1 MGRCSSTFRR
11 SRAGIC
17 CGRWTG
23 SLPQRAVTSVSYLH
37 RLLLVNWPGRDGRLS
52 PARCH
57 TVTNAIL
64 IYNGVK
70 FNVNAICCHNMLD
83 DKYCCFIVFISC
95 VYAFVRMIVRQFFL
109 MNKDSYIRRRHSRP
123 LRLRASGLK
132 RYEARGGVP
141 INVTCNT

>member
-1 MGRCSSTFRR
+1 MLWTMDQISS
-11 SRAGIC
+11 A
-17 CGRWTG
+17 
-23 SLPQRAVTSVSYLH
+23 TSVTYLH
-37 RLLLVNWPGRDGRLS
+37 RLLLVSWPGRDGRLS

-123 LRLRASGLK
+123 PRLWASGSKDMKPGEEFRLMSLAIL
-132 RYEARGGVP
+132 RYFEYV
-141 INVTCNT
+141 IITHSHVFEHLL